1 MRFTVTAAVTMAL
14 AAATFSSAAIVP
26 RANEKGELTSR
37 YFRGEVYGR
46 DIPAA
51 GPEKLV
57 NRRLHARDF
66 RSMKN
71 VV

>member
-1 MRFTVTAAVTMAL
+1 MRFTIAAVTMAL
-14 AAATFSSAAIVP
+14 AVATFSSAAVVP
-26 RANEKGELTSR
+26 RANEKGDLSAR
-37 YFRGEVYGR
+37 YFRGEIYGR

-51 GPEKLV
+51 RPEKLV

-66 RSMKN
+66 HSMKN

>member
-1 MRFTVTAAVTMAL
+1 MRFTLATAVTMTL

-26 RANEKGELTSR
+26 RANEKGELTAR
-37 YFRGEVYGR
+37 YFRGEIYGR

-51 GPEKLV
+51 RPENLV

-66 RSMKN
+66 RSMKS